1 MTRFQCRRVPA
12 CVSFKWSSEIFKQNI
27 CSEIVFRDV
36 RSMRLLNVLVK
47 LMKYDPKQ
55 NFSGEK
61 ILHHYH
67 LKCNNLDNRELLN
80 ITLKAR

>member
-12 CVSFKWSSEIFKQNI
+12 CVSFKWSLEIFKQNI

>member
-1 MTRFQCRRVPA
+1 M
-12 CVSFKWSSEIFKQNI
+12 E
-27 CSEIVFRDV
+27 
-36 RSMRLLNVLVK
+36 K

-61 ILHHYH
+61 ILHHHY

-80 ITLKAR
+80 ITLKARWFRNHKICTGTM

>member
-12 CVSFKWSSEIFKQNI
+12 CVSFKWSLEIFKQNI

-36 RSMRLLNVLVK
+36 RSMRL
-47 LMKYDPKQ
+47 KYDPKQ

-61 ILHHYH
+61 ILHHHH